1 MDKAQLRE
9 LHDVLAPTFLNRYL
23 APVSPRVA
31 VAHAPLAR
39 SPERVACFPPPHY
52 PCRTSRCRLFE
63 DNQAV

>member
-1 MDKAQLRE
+1 MNRAQLRE
-9 LHDVLAPTFLNRYL
+9 SSRRSGPHILNRDL
-23 APVSPRVA
+23 APVSPRVQ